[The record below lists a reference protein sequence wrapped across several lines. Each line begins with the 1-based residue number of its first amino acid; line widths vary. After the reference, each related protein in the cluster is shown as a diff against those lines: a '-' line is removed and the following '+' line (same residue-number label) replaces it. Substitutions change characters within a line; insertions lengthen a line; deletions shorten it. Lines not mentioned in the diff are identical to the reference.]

1 MYNRAQSPKLRQV
14 ILEDQS
20 YVECF
25 VITVIGIYYNV
36 HYFLV
41 KQNSFIV
48 ATISKLFVDKACV
61 VTKNERVTQQSCSLI
76 FCGSGFVSSCV
87 NIALQLSLF

>member
-1 MYNRAQSPKLRQV
+1 MYNRAQSPKIRQV

-25 VITVIGIYYNV
+25 VITVIEIYRNV
-36 HYFLV
+36 HYFLL

-48 ATISKLFVDKACV
+48 ATLSKLFVDKAP
-61 VTKNERVTQQSCSLI
+61 L
-76 FCGSGFVSSCV
+76 
-87 NIALQLSLF
+87 